1 MRGADARPVQFQRL
15 AVVADDAVAA
25 HPPADRGPAHLLESA
40 GVTGLAHPQPQR
52 GLLVRWHETAQQ
64 RRVRQPLL
72 EQPHRRPRQG
82 GALGG
87 GAPFDVG
94 QQDRRIPGPVD
105 VSDLQVGDAVGDDAG
120 VDAEQQPVGDHD
132 FEVRK
137 HRQRSLVE
145 DSGDSSMAE
154 DVDRHANCLSS
165 LAAADRAECRQQ
177 PAEVLV
183 RPRTRAR
190 MPPSG
195 DGRQRMPM
203 RGVGDIDL
211 LSADRGQPLPFGL
224 GVGRQR
230 PPIRLNV
237 EVPPRG
243 QFQHPVAET
252 AAGSC
257 VTLHQGPSQRLQPV
271 RARHPELRQLP
282 APQIGDAAGETLIGE
297 CSHHP
302 VQPTHVVVDRASGI
316 GTAVRVDQLH
326 QPDGQI
332 AHQPWGSAIP

>member
-1 MRGADARPVQFQRL
+1 MRDRCSFNGST
-15 AVVADDAVAA
+15 VVADDAVAA

-52 GLLVRWHETAQQ
+52 GSLVRWHEAAQQ

-132 FEVRK
+132 FEVRE

-145 DSGDSSMAE
+145 DSGGSSMAE
-154 DVDRHANCLSS
+154 DVDRHANCLSG

-211 LSADRGQPLPFGL
+211 LSADRGQPMPFGL
-224 GVGRQR
+224 GVGRQW

-243 QFQHPVAET
+243 QFQHSRRRDGRRIVRNPPPRTESAPPTSSGPPSRT
-252 AAGSC
+252 APTA
-257 VTLHQGPSQRLQPV
+257 
-271 RARHPELRQLP
+271 RA
-282 APQIGDAAGETLIGE
+282 A
-297 CSHHP
+297 
-302 VQPTHVVVDRASGI
+302 DR
-316 GTAVRVDQLH
+316 RCRR
-326 QPDGQI
+326 
-332 AHQPWGSAIP
+332 